1 MISTTRCG
9 SAYSGALKHLPL
21 RIALCFLLLFASFS
35 CKDSPSASD
44 NIKVSLTLEDA
55 SCLEAWL
62 RLKIENAS
70 APYSVALSRDGNILA
85 TLNIF
90 SSDTLLVDEG
100 LAPSTTYTYR
110 ATLTLDN
117 NIVVQSSDAPARTL
131 DTTSHNWVFDPLVLL
146 GDGGSS
152 VLNDIAIINDT
163 LAVAV
168 GEIYVR
174 DSTGQIDPIAYSV
187 AKWNGTA
194 WSLQRLYFGGA
205 SILAPIRGIYVL
217 SPNEIWLAAGS
228 IFRWDGV
235 SSQASLSFSRLSLP
249 DPNATVEKLW
259 GTSSLNLYG
268 VGDVGT
274 ILRYNGTSWTRLESG
289 TTLDVYDIYGIGGDV
304 IAVAA
309 KQFVNLDRR
318 ILRLTPGRV
327 DSIPSTGIPYS
338 LNGVWFT
345 TRSHYVVGAGMYSA
359 PDLSSSTVW
368 KALTPQVTNYYL
380 YTIRGQ
386 GRNDIVSAGGFGEFL
401 HFNGVSWRSYRNQLA
416 LPSGSYR
423 SVFIRDNLCI
433 AVGYNSPRATV
444 VIGRRS
450 N

>member
-1 MISTTRCG
+1 MTSTPLCG

-21 RIALCFLLLFASFS
+21 RIGLCFLLLLSASFS

-44 NIKVSLTLEDA
+44 NVNVTLTFEDA
-55 SCLEAWL
+55 SCIETWL
-62 RLKIENAS
+62 RLKIENAT
-70 APYSVALSRDGNILA
+70 APYSVTLIRDGNPLA
-85 TLNIF
+85 TLNIL
-90 SSDTLLVDEG
+90 SSDTLLIDEG

-110 ATLTLDN
+110 ASVTLDN
-117 NIVVQSSDAPARTL
+117 NFVVQSSDAPARTM
-131 DTTSHNWVFDPLVLL
+131 DTTSHNWIFDPPVLL
-146 GDGGSS
+146 GDGSSS
-152 VLNDIAIINDT
+152 VLFDVAIINDT
-163 LAVAV
+163 LAYAV
-168 GEIYVR
+168 GEIYKQ
-174 DSTGQIDPIAYSV
+174 DSLGNWDPLPYNLVKWDGNLWELRRVTVAFRGNSV
-187 AKWNGTA
+187 TVP
-194 WSLQRLYFGGA
+194 LE
-205 SILAPIRGIYVL
+205 GIFAL
-217 SPNEIWLAAGS
+217 SATDIWVAGS
-228 IFRWDGV
+228 IPIHGDGV
-235 SSQASLSFSRLSLP
+235 YWNGFDIQMLVGAG
-249 DPNATVEKLW
+249 ATVSRIW
-259 GTSSLNLYG
+259 GAPSNMYF
-268 VGDVGT
+268 VGRAGNIVH
-274 ILRYNGTSWTRLESG
+274 YNGTSWTRLESG

-416 LPSGSYR
+416 LSSGSYR
-423 SVFIRDNLCI
+423 SVSIRDNLCI
-433 AVGYNSPRATV
+433 AVGYNSPRAAV